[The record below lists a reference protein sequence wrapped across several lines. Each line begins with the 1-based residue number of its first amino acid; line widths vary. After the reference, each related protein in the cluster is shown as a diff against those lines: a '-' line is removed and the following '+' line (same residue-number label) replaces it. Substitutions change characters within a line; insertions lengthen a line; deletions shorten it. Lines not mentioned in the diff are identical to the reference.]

1 MKRLSYLL
9 MLTLGAPLAV
19 QAAEESPHTLTA
31 NIGLYSN
38 YIFRGISQTG
48 GEPAIQGGFDYAHS
62 SGFYLGTWAS
72 NVGWLEDFQGYTS
85 GNIEI
90 DLYGG
95 YRGSIGD
102 TGVTF
107 DVGAIQY
114 FYPGD
119 VPAGTPDAD
128 TTELYAALGWKWF
141 TAKYYYAI
149 SDEVFGFGPPTAGR
163 GDADGSGYLDI
174 SASVPIG
181 ETGLT
186 IGAHWGTFSFEGTGN
201 SVQDYDDWK
210 ISLAYDLGKAS
221 NKFSGMTIGV
231 AYTDTDTKKGPG
243 TPWRDFNGE
252 DLGDGTTTVWISKA
266 F

>member
-1 MKRLSYLL
+1 MKRLCSLL
-9 MLTLGAPLAV
+9 MLTLGAPLVAH
-19 QAAEESPHTLTA
+19 AAEASPHTLTG
-31 NIGLYSN
+31 NVGLYSN
-38 YIFRGISQTG
+38 YVFRGISQTSG
-48 GEPAIQGGFDYAHS
+48 GPAIQGGLDYAHS

-72 NVGWLEDFQGYTS
+72 NVGWIEDFQGYDT

-95 YRGSIGD
+95 FRGNIGKTD
-102 TGVTF
+102 FTF

-119 VPAGTPDAD
+119 KPAGVPDAD
-128 TTELYAALGWKWF
+128 TTELYAAVGWKWL

-149 SDEVFGFGPPTAGR
+149 SEEVFGFGPPAR
-163 GDADGSGYLDI
+163 GDADGSSYLDI

-186 IGAHWGTFSFEGTGN
+186 VGAHWGTFSFEGAGN
-201 SVQDYDDWK
+201 GVQDYDDWK
-210 ISLAYDLGKAS
+210 ISLAYDMGKLS
-221 NKFSGMTIGV
+221 SVTSGVTVGV
-231 AYTDTDTKKGPG
+231 AYTDTDADRTFWSNYLP
-243 TPWRDFNGE
+243 PI
-252 DLGDGTTTVWISKA
+252 GDGDFIGDSATTVWISKA